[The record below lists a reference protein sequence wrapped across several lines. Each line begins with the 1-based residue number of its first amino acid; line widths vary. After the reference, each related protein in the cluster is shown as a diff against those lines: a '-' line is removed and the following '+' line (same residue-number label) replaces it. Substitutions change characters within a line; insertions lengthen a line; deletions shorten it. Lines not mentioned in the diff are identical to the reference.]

1 MRLRLDEFLALTS
14 FLFCEVEMADIVN
27 ISEQEVYG
35 NGVHALFG
43 RRQIWCTTDELT
55 EDNIVAEVNSALSI
69 HIQNLLE
76 MEYLYWYRRGLQPIL
91 NRTKEVRPEINNK
104 VVENHADEIV
114 AFKNGYFLTKPC
126 FYISRD
132 DEDKANEKVKEL
144 NEYLYR
150 SGKQDADNAIVD
162 WFHTVG
168 RATLYVTPNDDS
180 EAPVLAYALDP
191 RSAFV
196 AYDLSPSHAPK
207 LACNIVVNNGEL
219 SVDAYTKDTVY
230 RLKGT
235 TIGRFMTNDPTFVA
249 TVTELVGT
257 EPNVLK
263 EIPIIEYQYNSVW
276 MGAFEAAL
284 PLLDAINN
292 VMSNRLDGVEQFI
305 QSLAIAVNCDLDD
318 DVTANKI
325 RQAGMIVLK
334 SLGENKADF
343 KILSEQLNQSE
354 TQVLVDSLYQQ
365 VMTVC
370 GMPNSQ
376 NSRFGSADTQ
386 SAQLAKDGWY
396 QADTVAR
403 NTEDLFVKANRKF
416 DKIFLDILRRKNL
429 TTLKPSDIKLQFS
442 RNETA
447 NVQSKAQ
454 AMHTMLSAGLAPEL
468 AFAKSGIS
476 NDPVTDVALSKKY
489 LNLVWG
495 DPDAPIEK
503 SVEGAVVAGAGGG
516 TTPIPPQGTGGKE
529 QNTNNVNNPAS
540 ADTEGQNRNQGVH
553 WVNGYWKS

>member
-1 MRLRLDEFLALTS
+1 
-14 FLFCEVEMADIVN
+14 MADNTVTT
-27 ISEQEVYG
+27 EQEVYG
-35 NGVHALFG
+35 NGLHSLFG

-91 NRTKEVRPEINNK
+91 NRKKEVRPEINNRIA
-104 VVENHADEIV
+104 ENHADEIV
-114 AFKNGYFLTKPC
+114 AFKNGYFLTKPA
-126 FYISRD
+126 FYVSRN
-132 DEDKANEKVKEL
+132 DEEDANEEVKEL

-168 RATLYVTPNDDS
+168 RAVLYVTPNDDS
-180 EAPVLAYALDP
+180 DTPVLAYALDP

-196 AYDLSPSHAPK
+196 AYDLTPSHSPK

-276 MGAFEAAL
+276 MGAFESAL
-284 PLLDAINN
+284 PLLDAINT
-292 VMSNRLDGVEQFI
+292 VMSNRVDGVEQFI

-318 DVTANKI
+318 DVTANDI

-334 SLGENKADF
+334 SIGENKADF

-354 TQVLVDSLYQQ
+354 TQVLVDYLYRQ
-365 VMTVC
+365 VMTIC

-376 NSRFGSADTQ
+376 NSRFAGADTQ

-403 NTEDLFVKANRKF
+403 NTEDLFVKSNRKF

-429 TTLKPSDIKLQFS
+429 TKLKPSDIKLQFS

-454 AMHTMLSAGLAPEL
+454 AMYTLLGAGLAPEL

-495 DPDAPIEK
+495 NPDAPIEK
-503 SVEGAVVAGAGGG
+503 TVEGAMIANPEDGA
-516 TTPIPPQGTGGKE
+516 T
-529 QNTNNVNNPAS
+529 A
-540 ADTEGQNRNQGVH
+540 TEGEPTANQPRESMTEVNANKPNIGQT
-553 WVNGYWKS
+553 WVNGYWKSK

>member
-1 MRLRLDEFLALTS
+1 MTS
-14 FLFCEVEMADIVN
+14 FFICEVEMADNTVTT
-27 ISEQEVYG
+27 EQEVYG
-35 NGVHALFG
+35 NGLHSLFG

-91 NRTKEVRPEINNK
+91 NRKKEVRPEINNRIA
-104 VVENHADEIV
+104 ENHADEIV
-114 AFKNGYFLTKPC
+114 AFKNGYFLTKPA
-126 FYISRD
+126 FYVSRN
-132 DEDKANEKVKEL
+132 DEEEANEEVKEL

-168 RATLYVTPNDDS
+168 RAVLYITPNDDS
-180 EAPVLAYALDP
+180 DVPVLAYALDP

-196 AYDLSPSHAPK
+196 AYDLTPSHSPK

-276 MGAFEAAL
+276 MGAFESAL
-284 PLLDAINN
+284 PLLDAINT
-292 VMSNRLDGVEQFI
+292 VMSNRVDGVEQFI

-318 DVTANKI
+318 DVTANDI

-334 SLGENKADF
+334 SIGENKADF
-343 KILSEQLNQSE
+343 KILSEQLNQTE
-354 TQVLVDSLYQQ
+354 TQVLVDYLYQQ
-365 VMTVC
+365 VMTIC
-370 GMPNSQ
+370 GMPNSH
-376 NSRFGSADTQ
+376 NSRYGGADTQ

-403 NTEDLFVKANRKF
+403 NTEDLFVKSNRKF
-416 DKIFLDILRRKNL
+416 DKIFLGILRRKNL
-429 TTLKPSDIKLQFS
+429 TKLKPSDIKLQFS

-454 AMHTMLSAGLAPEL
+454 AMYTLLGAGLAPEL

-495 DPDAPIEK
+495 DPDAPIVK
-503 SVEGAVVAGAGGG
+503 TVEGATVMN
-516 TTPIPPQGTGGKE
+516 PE
-529 QNTNNVNNPAS
+529 QNTPSGEIPAMKDFPEQAVNGDP
-540 ADTEGQNRNQGVH
+540 EQVH
-553 WVNGYWKS
+553 KALGEHYVKGYWKSN

>member
-1 MRLRLDEFLALTS
+1 MFPLIS
-14 FLFCEVEMADIVN
+14 FYLCEVEMADIVN
-27 ISEQEVYG
+27 MSEQEIYG
-35 NGVHALFG
+35 NGVKALFG

-91 NRTKEVRPEINNK
+91 NRKKEIRPEINNRIA
-104 VVENHADEIV
+104 ENHADEIV
-114 AFKNGYFLTKPC
+114 NFKDGYFLTKPA
-126 FYISRD
+126 FYVSRS
-132 DEDKANEKVKEL
+132 DEEDANEEVKEL

-150 SGKQDADNAIVD
+150 SGKQDADNALVD

-168 RATLYVTPNDDS
+168 RATLYVTPNDDPDV
-180 EAPVLAYALDP
+180 PVLAYALDP

-196 AYDLSPSHAPK
+196 AYDLTPSHAPK

-219 SVDAYTKDTVY
+219 SVDAYTKDKVY

-235 TIGRFMTNDPTFVA
+235 TIGRFMTNDPNFVA
-249 TVTELVGT
+249 TVTELTGT

-276 MGAFEAAL
+276 MGAFESAL

-292 VMSNRLDGVEQFI
+292 VMSNRVDGIEQFI
-305 QSLAIAVNCDLDD
+305 QSLAVAINVDIEDGI
-318 DVTANKI
+318 TANDI
-325 RQAGMIVLK
+325 RRAGMIVIK
-334 SLGENKADF
+334 SIGENKADF

-354 TQVLVDSLYQQ
+354 TQVLVDYLYQQ
-365 VMTVC
+365 VMTIC
-370 GMPNSQ
+370 GMPNSYA
-376 NSRFGSADTQ
+376 SRYGRADTQ

-403 NTEDLFVKANRKF
+403 NTEDLFVKSNRQF
-416 DKIFLDILRRKNL
+416 DKIFLDVLRKKNL
-429 TTLKPSDIKLQFS
+429 TKLKPSDIKLQFS

-454 AMHTMLSAGLAPEL
+454 AMYTLLGAGLAPEL

-476 NDPVTDVALSKKY
+476 NDPTTDVALSKKY

-503 SVEGAVVAGAGGG
+503 TVEGAMIANPEEN
-516 TTPIPPQGTGGKE
+516 TPSGERPAKNAFPDQEPTGE
-529 QNTNNVNNPAS
+529 QS
-540 ADTEGQNRNQGVH
+540 AVRKALGQHYVS
-553 WVNGYWKS
+553 GYWKSN

>member
-1 MRLRLDEFLALTS
+1 MRLRLEETLALTL

-27 ISEQEVYG
+27 MSEQEVYG

-91 NRTKEVRPEINNK
+91 NRKKEIRPEINNRIA
-104 VVENHADEIV
+104 ENHADEIV
-114 AFKNGYFLTKPC
+114 NFKDGYFLTKPA
-126 FYISRD
+126 FYVARN
-132 DEDKANEKVKEL
+132 DEEDINEDVKEL

-150 SGKQDADNAIVD
+150 SGKQDADNSVVD

-168 RATLYVTPNDDS
+168 RGVLYITPNDDN
-180 EAPVLAYALDP
+180 ETPALAYALDP

-196 AYDLSPSHAPK
+196 CYDLTPSHSPK

-263 EIPIIEYQYNSVW
+263 DIPIIEYQYNSVW
-276 MGAFEAAL
+276 MGAFESAL
-284 PLLDAINN
+284 PLLDAINTT
-292 VMSNRLDGVEQFI
+292 MSNRIDGIEQFI
-305 QSLAIAVNCDLDD
+305 QSLAIAVNCDLDE

-334 SLGENKADF
+334 SIGENKADF

-354 TQVLVDSLYQQ
+354 TQVLVDYLYQQ
-365 VMTVC
+365 VMTIC
-370 GMPNSQ
+370 GMPNSYA
-376 NSRFGSADTQ
+376 SRYGRADTQ

-403 NTEDLFVKANRKF
+403 NTEDLFIRSNKKF

-429 TTLKPSDIKLQFS
+429 TKLKPSDIKLQFS
-442 RNETA
+442 RNETS

-454 AMHTMLSAGLAPEL
+454 AMYTLLGAGLAPEL

-476 NDPVTDVALSKKY
+476 NDPVSDVALSRKY

-495 DPDAPIEK
+495 DPDAPIVK
-503 SVEGAVVAGAGGG
+503 TVEGATVMNPEAN
-516 TTPIPPQGTGGKE
+516 TPSGEIPAMKDFPE
-529 QNTNNVNNPAS
+529 QAVNGDP
-540 ADTEGQNRNQGVH
+540 EQVH
-553 WVNGYWKS
+553 KALGEHYVKGYWKSN

>member
-1 MRLRLDEFLALTS
+1 MTS
-14 FLFCEVEMADIVN
+14 FYFCEVEMADNTVTT
-27 ISEQEVYG
+27 EQEVYG
-35 NGVHALFG
+35 NGLHSLFG

-91 NRTKEVRPEINNK
+91 NRKKEVRPEINNRIA
-104 VVENHADEIV
+104 ENHADEIV
-114 AFKNGYFLTKPC
+114 AFKNGYFLTKPA
-126 FYISRD
+126 FYVSRN
-132 DEDKANEKVKEL
+132 DEEDANEEVKEL

-150 SGKQDADNAIVD
+150 SGKQDADNSIVD

-168 RATLYVTPNDDS
+168 RAVLYVTPNDDS
-180 EAPVLAYALDP
+180 DVPVLAYALDP

-196 AYDLSPSHAPK
+196 AYDLTPSHSPK

-276 MGAFEAAL
+276 MGAFESAL
-284 PLLDAINN
+284 PLLDAINT
-292 VMSNRLDGVEQFI
+292 VMSNRVDGVEQFI

-318 DVTANKI
+318 DVTANDI

-334 SLGENKADF
+334 SIGENKADF

-354 TQVLVDSLYQQ
+354 TQVLVDYLYRQ
-365 VMTVC
+365 VMTIC

-376 NSRFGSADTQ
+376 NSRFAGADTQ

-403 NTEDLFVKANRKF
+403 NTEDLFVKSNRKF

-429 TTLKPSDIKLQFS
+429 TKLKPSDIKLQFS

-454 AMHTMLSAGLAPEL
+454 AMYTLLGAGLAPEL

-495 DPDAPIEK
+495 NPDAPIEK
-503 SVEGAVVAGAGGG
+503 TVEGAMIANPEDG
-516 TTPIPPQGTGGKE
+516 TTAEGEPTANQPRESMTEVNANKP
-529 QNTNNVNNPAS
+529 NV
-540 ADTEGQNRNQGVH
+540 GQT
-553 WVNGYWKS
+553 WVNGYWKSK

>member
-1 MRLRLDEFLALTS
+1 
-14 FLFCEVEMADIVN
+14 MADNTVTT
-27 ISEQEVYG
+27 EQEVYG
-35 NGVHALFG
+35 NGLHSLFG

-91 NRTKEVRPEINNK
+91 NRKKEVRPEINNRIA
-104 VVENHADEIV
+104 ENHADEIV
-114 AFKNGYFLTKPC
+114 AFKNGYFLTKPA
-126 FYISRD
+126 FYVSRN
-132 DEDKANEKVKEL
+132 DEEEANEEVKEL

-168 RATLYVTPNDDS
+168 RAVLYVTPNDDS
-180 EAPVLAYALDP
+180 EVPVLAYALDP

-196 AYDLSPSHAPK
+196 AYDLTPSHSPK

-276 MGAFEAAL
+276 MGAFESAL
-284 PLLDAINN
+284 PLLDAINT
-292 VMSNRLDGVEQFI
+292 VMSNRVDGVEQFI

-318 DVTANKI
+318 DVTANDI

-334 SLGENKADF
+334 SIGENKADF
-343 KILSEQLNQSE
+343 KILSEQLNQTE
-354 TQVLVDSLYQQ
+354 TQVLVDYLYQQ
-365 VMTVC
+365 VMTIC
-370 GMPNSQ
+370 GMPNSH
-376 NSRFGSADTQ
+376 NSRYGGADTQ

-403 NTEDLFVKANRKF
+403 NTEDLFVKSNRKF

-429 TTLKPSDIKLQFS
+429 TKLKPSDIKLQFS

-454 AMHTMLSAGLAPEL
+454 AMYTLLGAGLAPEL

-495 DPDAPIEK
+495 NPDAPIEK
-503 SVEGAVVAGAGGG
+503 TVEGAMIANPEDGA
-516 TTPIPPQGTGGKE
+516 TT
-529 QNTNNVNNPAS
+529 
-540 ADTEGQNRNQGVH
+540 TEGEPTANQPRESMTEVNANKPNVGQT
-553 WVNGYWKS
+553 WVNGYWKSK

>member
-1 MRLRLDEFLALTS
+1 MFPLIS
-14 FLFCEVEMADIVN
+14 FYLCEVEMADIVN
-27 ISEQEVYG
+27 MSEQEIYG
-35 NGVHALFG
+35 NGVKALFG

-91 NRTKEVRPEINNK
+91 NRKKEIRPEINNRIA
-104 VVENHADEIV
+104 ENHADEIV
-114 AFKNGYFLTKPC
+114 NFKDGYFLTKPA
-126 FYISRD
+126 FYVSRS
-132 DEDKANEKVKEL
+132 DEEDANEEVKKL

-150 SGKQDADNAIVD
+150 SGKQDADNALVD

-168 RATLYVTPNDDS
+168 RATLYVTPNDDPDV
-180 EAPVLAYALDP
+180 PVLAYALDP

-196 AYDLSPSHAPK
+196 AYDLTPSHAPK

-219 SVDAYTKDTVY
+219 SVDAYTKDKVY

-235 TIGRFMTNDPTFVA
+235 TIGRFMTNDPNFVA
-249 TVTELVGT
+249 TVTELTGT

-276 MGAFEAAL
+276 MGAFESAL

-292 VMSNRLDGVEQFI
+292 VMSNRVDGIEQFI
-305 QSLAIAVNCDLDD
+305 QSLAVAINVDIEDGI
-318 DVTANKI
+318 TANDI
-325 RQAGMIVLK
+325 RRAGMIVIK
-334 SLGENKADF
+334 SIGENKADF

-354 TQVLVDSLYQQ
+354 TQVLVDYLYQQ
-365 VMTVC
+365 VMTIC
-370 GMPNSQ
+370 GMPNSYA
-376 NSRFGSADTQ
+376 SRYGRADTQ

-403 NTEDLFVKANRKF
+403 NTEDLFVKSNRQF
-416 DKIFLDILRRKNL
+416 DKIFLDVLRKKNL
-429 TTLKPSDIKLQFS
+429 TKLKPSDIKLQFS

-454 AMHTMLSAGLAPEL
+454 AMYTLLGAGLAPEL

-476 NDPVTDVALSKKY
+476 NDPTSDVALSKKY

-495 DPDAPIEK
+495 DPDAPITK
-503 SVEGAVVAGAGGG
+503 TVEGAMVANPEEN
-516 TTPIPPQGTGGKE
+516 TPSGKPAMENYPE
-529 QNTNNVNNPAS
+529 QTVNGEAENVHKALG
-540 ADTEGQNRNQGVH
+540 EHYVK
-553 WVNGYWKS
+553 GYWKSN

>member
-1 MRLRLDEFLALTS
+1 
-14 FLFCEVEMADIVN
+14 MADNTVTT
-27 ISEQEVYG
+27 EQEVYG
-35 NGVHALFG
+35 NGLHSLFG

-91 NRTKEVRPEINNK
+91 NRKKEVRPEINNRIA
-104 VVENHADEIV
+104 ENHADEIV
-114 AFKNGYFLTKPC
+114 AFKNGYFLTKPA
-126 FYISRD
+126 FYVSRN
-132 DEDKANEKVKEL
+132 DEEEANEEVKEL

-168 RATLYVTPNDDS
+168 RAVLYVTPNDDS
-180 EAPVLAYALDP
+180 DTPVLAYALDP

-196 AYDLSPSHAPK
+196 AYDLTPSHSPK

-276 MGAFEAAL
+276 MGAFESAL
-284 PLLDAINN
+284 PLLDAINT
-292 VMSNRLDGVEQFI
+292 VMSNRVDGVEQFI

-318 DVTANKI
+318 DVTANDI

-334 SLGENKADF
+334 SIGENKADF

-354 TQVLVDSLYQQ
+354 TQVLVDYLYRQ
-365 VMTVC
+365 VMTIC

-376 NSRFGSADTQ
+376 NSRYAGADTQ

-403 NTEDLFVKANRKF
+403 NTEDLFVKSNRKF

-429 TTLKPSDIKLQFS
+429 TKLKPSDIKLQFS

-454 AMHTMLSAGLAPEL
+454 AVYTLLGAGLAPEL
-468 AFAKSGIS
+468 AFSKSGIS

-495 DPDAPIEK
+495 DPDAPIQK
-503 SVEGAVVAGAGGG
+503 TVEGALIANPEEN
-516 TTPIPPQGTGGKE
+516 TPSGNRPAQNAMPQYDPQATGE
-529 QNTNNVNNPAS
+529 QAQVRKAM
-540 ADTEGQNRNQGVH
+540 GQH
-553 WVNGYWKS
+553 WVRGYWKSD

>member
-1 MRLRLDEFLALTS
+1 MTS
-14 FLFCEVEMADIVN
+14 FYFCEVEMADNTVTT
-27 ISEQEVYG
+27 EQEVYG
-35 NGVHALFG
+35 NGLHSLFG

-91 NRTKEVRPEINNK
+91 NRKKEVRPEINNRIA
-104 VVENHADEIV
+104 ENHADEIV
-114 AFKNGYFLTKPC
+114 AFKNGYFLTKPA
-126 FYISRD
+126 FYVSRN
-132 DEDKANEKVKEL
+132 DEEDANEEVKEL

-150 SGKQDADNAIVD
+150 SGKQDADNSIVD

-168 RATLYVTPNDDS
+168 RAVLYVTPNDDS
-180 EAPVLAYALDP
+180 DVPVLAYALDP

-196 AYDLSPSHAPK
+196 AYDLTPSHSPK

-276 MGAFEAAL
+276 MGAFESAL
-284 PLLDAINN
+284 PLLDAINT
-292 VMSNRLDGVEQFI
+292 VMSNRVDGVEQFI

-318 DVTANKI
+318 DVTANDI

-334 SLGENKADF
+334 SIGENKADF
-343 KILSEQLNQSE
+343 KILSEQLNQTE
-354 TQVLVDSLYQQ
+354 TQVLVDYLYQQ
-365 VMTVC
+365 VMTIC
-370 GMPNSQ
+370 GMPNSH
-376 NSRFGSADTQ
+376 NSRYGGADTQ

-403 NTEDLFVKANRKF
+403 NTEDLFVKSNRKF

-429 TTLKPSDIKLQFS
+429 TKLKPSDIKLQFS

-454 AMHTMLSAGLAPEL
+454 AMYTLLGAGLAPEL

-495 DPDAPIEK
+495 NPDAPIEK
-503 SVEGAVVAGAGGG
+503 TVEGAMIANPEDG
-516 TTPIPPQGTGGKE
+516 TTAEGEPTANQPRESMTEVNANKP
-529 QNTNNVNNPAS
+529 NV
-540 ADTEGQNRNQGVH
+540 GQT
-553 WVNGYWKS
+553 WVNGYWKSK

>member
-1 MRLRLDEFLALTS
+1 MRLRLEETLALTS

-27 ISEQEVYG
+27 VTEQDVYG
-35 NGVHALFG
+35 NGIHTLFG

-55 EDNIVAEVNSALSI
+55 ADNIVAEVNSALSI

-196 AYDLSPSHAPK
+196 AYDLSPSHEAK

-219 SVDAYTKDTVY
+219 SVDAYTKNTVY

-257 EPNVLK
+257 EPNILK

-495 DPDAPIEK
+495 DPDVPLEK
-503 SVEGAVVAGAGGG
+503 SVEGAIMAGAGGG
-516 TTPIPPQGTGGKE
+516 ATPPPPQGTGGKA

-540 ADTEGQNRNQGVH
+540 VDTEGQNRNQGVH

>member
-1 MRLRLDEFLALTS
+1 
-14 FLFCEVEMADIVN
+14 MADIVN

-91 NRTKEVRPEINNK
+91 NRKKEIRPEINNRIA
-104 VVENHADEIV
+104 ENHADEIV
-114 AFKNGYFLTKPC
+114 NFKDGYFLPKPC
-126 FYISRD
+126 TYITRSD
-132 DEDKANEKVKEL
+132 DEETNEQVKEL
-144 NEYLYR
+144 NEFLYR
-150 SGKQDADNAIVD
+150 SGKQDADNSLVD

-168 RATLYVTPNDDS
+168 RATLYVTPNDDDDI
-180 EAPVLAYALDP
+180 PVLAYALDP

-196 AYDLSPSHAPK
+196 CYDLTPSHAPK
-207 LACNIVVNNGEL
+207 LACNIVVNKGEL

-235 TIGRFMTNDPTFVA
+235 TIGRFMTNDPNFVA

-276 MGAFEAAL
+276 MGAFESAL

-292 VMSNRLDGVEQFI
+292 VMSNRVDGIEQFI
-305 QSLAIAVNCDLDD
+305 QSLAVAINVDIEDGI
-318 DVTANKI
+318 TANDI
-325 RQAGMIVLK
+325 RKAGMIVIK
-334 SLGENKADF
+334 SIGENKADF

-354 TQVLVDSLYQQ
+354 TQVLVDYLYQQ
-365 VMTVC
+365 VMTIC
-370 GMPNSQ
+370 GMPNSYA
-376 NSRFGSADTQ
+376 SRYGRADTQ

-403 NTEDLFVKANRKF
+403 NTEDLFIRSNRQF

-429 TTLKPSDIKLQFS
+429 TKLKPSDIKLQFS
-442 RNETA
+442 RNETS

-454 AMHTMLSAGLAPEL
+454 AMYTLLGAGLAPEL

-476 NDPVTDVALSKKY
+476 NDPTTDVALSKKY

-503 SVEGAVVAGAGGG
+503 TVEGAMIMNPEEN
-516 TTPIPPQGTGGKE
+516 TPSGERPAQQALPENEPTGE
-529 QNTNNVNNPAS
+529 QS
-540 ADTEGQNRNQGVH
+540 AVRKALGQHYVS
-553 WVNGYWKS
+553 GYWKSN